1 MRRREGLAGAA
12 TPLVVFGVQLAP
24 NVLWSGLLF
33 GLRAP
38 GGALV
43 EIMAL
48 WAAILATILLYRQAV
63 AALPLVPY
71 LAWVTFAAVLN
82 YEIRRLNP

>member
-1 MRRREGLAGAA
+1 M
-12 TPLVVFGVQLAP
+12 
-24 NVLWSGLLF
+24 
-33 GLRAP
+33 
-38 GGALV
+38 